1 MLVLNWIKKLFS
13 SETEEEKISKQI
25 LLYEKKSFEAQR
37 KGDMEEAGKWK
48 KKADDLAETLYNK
61 DIGDTHV

>member
-48 KKADDLAETLYNK
+48 QKSEDLAETLYNK
-61 DIGDTHV
+61 DIGGDHV